1 MPKLTSDTD
10 DIKPI
15 VNSLRSSIQMLPYY
29 LSLAFGLLLAFFGVL
44 IFLPVFS
51 TGLPLLGGFIGFFVG
66 IIIGGLLSSPM
77 SAVLAWMIHVLFLL
91 KRLDSDR
98 PASMTNQN
106 D

>member
-1 MPKLTSDTD
+1 MPKISSDTA

-15 VNSLRSSIQMLPYY
+15 VESLRSSIQLLPYY
-29 LSLAFGLLLAFFGVL
+29 LSLAWGVLLAFFGVL
-44 IFLPVFS
+44 VFLPEYS
-51 TGLPLLGGFIGFFVG
+51 TGLRLLGGTIGFFAG

-98 PASMTNQN
+98 SARMPDQK